1 MLEGATG
8 RTGATVGFWGKVL
21 GGVAGFAMGGPMGAV
36 IGAALG
42 HAADQRGSAAGAI
55 PNPMDALLRPDPLR
69 LVDAAR
75 LLGNRDTVFSIAMVV
90 LAAKLAKV
98 DGPVKRAEID
108 AFKRMFRFPPEAAKD
123 IARLWDQAR
132 ENPHGFEPFAEK
144 LAEAFADNRT
154 VLEDVVAALH
164 QIALADGPINDAER
178 RFLDEVARRMKL
190 SERERERARS
200 GGGARP
206 APNEPDPYE
215 VLGVSRNATD
225 EEIRAAWRKLMREH
239 HPDTLAS
246 RNVPPRFVE
255 HATRRVAEIN
265 AAWNRIKRE
274 RGL

>member
-1 MLEGATG
+1 MEWIGA
-8 RTGATVGFWGKVL
+8 VGFWGKVL
-21 GGVAGFAMGGPMGAV
+21 GGMAGFAMGGPFGAV

-42 HAADQRGSAAGAI
+42 HAADQRTGAFGGGM
-55 PNPMDALLRPDPLR
+55 PNLLDAVFRPDPLR

-75 LLGNRDTVFSIAMVV
+75 LLGNTETVFSIAMVV
-90 LAAKLAKV
+90 LAAKLAKA

-132 ENPHGFEPFAEK
+132 ETSSGFEPFAEK
-144 LAEAFADNRT
+144 LAAAFADNRT

-178 RFLDEVARRMKL
+178 RFIDEVARRMNL
-190 SERERERARS
+190 TERERERARS
-200 GGGARP
+200 GGSARP

-215 VLGVSRNATD
+215 VLGVPRNASD
-225 EEIRAAWRKLMREH
+225 EEIRAAWRRLMREH
-239 HPDTLAS
+239 HPDTLAA

-265 AAWNRIKRE
+265 AAWNRIKRD